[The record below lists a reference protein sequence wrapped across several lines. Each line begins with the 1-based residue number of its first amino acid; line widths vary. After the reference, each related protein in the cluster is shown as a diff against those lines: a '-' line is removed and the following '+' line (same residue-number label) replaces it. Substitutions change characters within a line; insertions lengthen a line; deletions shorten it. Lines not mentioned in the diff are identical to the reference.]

1 MAVRAVRGAIQID
14 KNREKFIDDGVIRLV
29 RTIIENNEIDS
40 NNIISIIFSQTK
52 DITAKNPA
60 AALRKIGFIDTPLF
74 CTEEPDV
81 IGSMERIVRV
91 LITAETE
98 RDLKPVYLEGAKKL
112 RRDISN

>member
-14 KNREKFIDDGVIRLV
+14 ENREKSIDDGVIRLV

-60 AALRKIGFIDTPLF
+60 AALRKIGFNDIPLF

-81 IGSMERIVRV
+81 NGSMERIVRV
-91 LITAETE
+91 LITVETE
-98 RDLKPVYLEGAKKL
+98 RDLKPAYLEGAKKL
-112 RRDISN
+112 RMDISN